1 MRNWALLACVL
12 LAACA
17 TPQQRVAPPQFL
29 FNDSAFSAPS
39 ERISADDV
47 FALNDQMKRYLR
59 TSIASQLQLMGM
71 QQGLISALYQ
81 KDQLKLQYDVS
92 MTRNASQ
99 AFDAR
104 AGNCLSLVIMT
115 AAFAKELGLAGQV
128 SKRLSR
134 RDLGSQRRPSR
145 AQRSRQHHAR
155 QENGRPDHDR
165 TEQLVDD

>member
-1 MRNWALLACVL
+1 MRNWSLLVCVL

-17 TPQQRVAPPQFL
+17 TPHQRTAPPPFL

-47 FALNDQMKRYLR
+47 FALNDQMRHYLR
-59 TSIASQLQLMGM
+59 TSIASQLNVMGM
-71 QQGLISALYQ
+71 QQGLISALYE

-115 AAFAKELGLAGQV
+115 AAFARAWLTGSI
-128 SKRLSR
+128 SKRIS
-134 RDLGSQRRPSR
+134 
-145 AQRSRQHHAR
+145 
-155 QENGRPDHDR
+155 
-165 TEQLVDD
+165 

>member
-1 MRNWALLACVL
+1 MRNWAFLVCVL

-29 FNDSAFSAPS
+29 FNDRAFSAPS

-104 AGNCLSLVIMT
+104 AGNCLSLV
-115 AAFAKELGLAGQV
+115 
-128 SKRLSR
+128 
-134 RDLGSQRRPSR
+134 
-145 AQRSRQHHAR
+145 
-155 QENGRPDHDR
+155 DHDR
-165 TEQLVDD
+165 CLCERTRACRSGIRALIWRRPGVAAAIFSCAAVTSM